1 MINDKQS
8 PTATHKTVFR
18 FEIYSVYNPRSKNVT
33 YGLYCS
39 VHLHNH
45 AHMKDL
51 IVDIYTRS
59 YSSTFFEIQ
68 KVLREKDLKKNLSL
82 KIQKNAIIQLN
93 ATWIPQL

>member
-1 MINDKQS
+1 
-8 PTATHKTVFR
+8 
-18 FEIYSVYNPRSKNVT
+18 
-33 YGLYCS
+33 
-39 VHLHNH
+39 
-45 AHMKDL
+45 MKDL